1 MKVLRMIARLN
12 VGGPARHVLWLTKGL
27 DNDRFRS
34 RLIAGTVPPGEED
47 MAYLAEQL
55 EVKPAYIREMSR
67 ELSPRD
73 IISLFKI
80 YRELRRFSP
89 DVVHTHTAKAG
100 TVGRVAAFV
109 YRWLTPGTLIGR
121 PRPLRVVHTFHG
133 HVFHSYYGQAKTR
146 LFLFI
151 ERMLARFAT
160 DRIVVISQQQF
171 EEING
176 TFRVGSPEQFEI
188 VPLGIDL
195 DPFKKVSP
203 PQPLSERGLVIAF
216 VGRLTE
222 IKNLPMLLKA
232 VAEYKNAENDGLKL
246 IIAGSGNLQ
255 SELKTLVDSL
265 SLGDSVNFLGNVE
278 ETSAV
283 YADCDVVALTSLNEG
298 TPLSLIEAMAAGR
311 PVISTTVG
319 GVADLLGQI
328 IEEKDGFKIHERGI
342 GVASGNVA
350 GFANGLRYLAK
361 NEKLRETLADNARSF
376 VIENYSKDRLI
387 NDISRLYDSLA
398 EK

>member
-1 MKVLRMIARLN
+1 MRVLRMIARLN

-27 DNDRFRS
+27 NDERFTS
-34 RLIAGTVPPGEED
+34 HLIAGTVPPGEED

-55 EVKPAYIREMSR
+55 DVKPTYIREMSR
-67 ELSPRD
+67 ELSARD
-73 IISLFKI
+73 IISIVKI
-80 YRELRRFSP
+80 YREMRRFAP
-89 DVVHTHTAKAG
+89 DIVHTHTAKAG
-100 TVGRVAAFV
+100 TVGRLAAFV

-121 PRPLRVVHTFHG
+121 PRPVRVVHTFHG

-160 DRIVVISQQQF
+160 DRIIVISRQQL

-176 TFRVGSPEQFEI
+176 TFRVGRPDQFEI
-188 VPLGIDL
+188 IPLGIDL
-195 DPFKKVSP
+195 EPFDAIPYGGSDTFTV
-203 PQPLSERGLVIAF
+203 AY

-222 IKNLPMLLKA
+222 IKNLPMLLNA
-232 VAEYKNAENDGLKL
+232 AAEYKNAENDGLKL

-255 SELKTLVDSL
+255 NELETMVDVL
-265 SLGDSVNFLGNVE
+265 SLGDNVKFLGNVE

-298 TPLSLIEAMAAGR
+298 TPLSLIEAMAARR
-311 PVISTTVG
+311 PVISTVVG

-328 IEEKDGFKIHERGI
+328 IEEEDGFKIHERGI
-342 GVASGNVA
+342 GVASGNAA
-350 GFANGLRYLAK
+350 GFANGLLYLAK
-361 NEKLRETLADNARSF
+361 NEKLRETLADNAHGS